1 MRRILTVT
9 AQPIR
14 KGEPLLILTIE
25 NLRSERPSGDTRTQS
40 TYTEVVALFISPND
54 HFQGV
59 PGLHVSVV
67 QSADY
72 FDGAHAA
79 NVSIEVSAMENGI
92 NVRAEEQFRQLL
104 RACAQAEDLSGGI
117 DADLERGLLHQADDV
132 FPSGHIGLRESGAR
146 DAALGIPAKLA
157 QFFKR
162 ALQTFGIDV
171 ELFLLARLR

>member
-25 NLRSERPSGDTRTQS
+25 NLRSERPSGDGRTQS
-40 TYTEVVALFISPND
+40 TNAEVVALFVDPND

-59 PGLHVSVV
+59 ASLHASVV
-67 QSADY
+67 QSADD

-79 NVSIEVSAMENGI
+79 DVSIKVSAMENGI

-104 RACAQAEDLSGGI
+104 RACAQTKDVSGGI
-117 DADLERGLLHQADDV
+117 DTDLERRLLYQANDV
-132 FPSGHIGLRESGAR
+132 LPSGHICLPESRSR
-146 DAALGIPAKLA
+146 D
-157 QFFKR
+157 
-162 ALQTFGIDV
+162 
-171 ELFLLARLR
+171 

>member
-92 NVRAEEQFRQLL
+92 NVRAEEQNGELL
-104 RACAQAEDLSGGI
+104 RAGAQAKDVSRGV
-117 DADLERGLLHQADDV
+117 DTDLERSLLHQANDV
-132 FPSGHIGLRESGAR
+132 FAGRHIGLRESGAGNT
-146 DAALGIPAKLA
+146 AIGIPPKLA
-157 QFFKR
+157 QFFER
-162 ALQTFGIDV
+162 ALQ
-171 ELFLLARLR
+171 